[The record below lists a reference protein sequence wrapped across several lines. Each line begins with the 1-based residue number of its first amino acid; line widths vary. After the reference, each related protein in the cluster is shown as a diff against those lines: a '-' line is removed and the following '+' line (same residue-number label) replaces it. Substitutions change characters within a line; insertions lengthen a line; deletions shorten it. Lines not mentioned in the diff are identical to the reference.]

1 MLFVFE
7 ECEHVCDRMHIS
19 RINKEQSFFC
29 TTRIREREYVGQEQ
43 QLSRSVEH
51 RMIHLKV

>member
-51 RMIHLKV
+51 RMIHLRV